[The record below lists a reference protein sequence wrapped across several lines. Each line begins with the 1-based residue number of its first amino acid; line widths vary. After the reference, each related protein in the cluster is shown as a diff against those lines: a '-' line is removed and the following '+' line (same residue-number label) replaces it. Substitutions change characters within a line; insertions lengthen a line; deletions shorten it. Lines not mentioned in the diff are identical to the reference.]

1 MAVKSFSLLVIV
13 IVLAVLTFVSIGMLM
28 CSAFTLS
35 RSARLLMN
43 LIEYPLLLI
52 TGMVFPLDFINQYI
66 RWVSYILSPTWVMKG
81 FELVVYGGNL
91 KEIFIVI
98 STLSILTVFNF
109 IIAHF
114 AFVSVEKK
122 SRIDATLEVY

>member
-1 MAVKSFSLLVIV
+1 MEGFK
-13 IVLAVLTFVSIGMLM
+13 LA
-28 CSAFTLS
+28 
-35 RSARLLMN
+35 
-43 LIEYPLLLI
+43 
-52 TGMVFPLDFINQYI
+52 
-66 RWVSYILSPTWVMKG
+66 
-81 FELVVYGGNL
+81 VYGGNS

-98 STLSILTVFNF
+98 SILSLLTVFNF